1 MFGYVKPYV
10 PTLQVQEFSL
20 YRAVYCGLCREMGQV
35 TGQLSRLTLSYDFC
49 FLALLL
55 LAFSDTPSVVER
67 IRCPVH
73 PAKKRAVIASHPALS
88 HTAVAAACLI
98 DGKRLDDLADESG
111 LHRVK
116 PQLEMPLCAGM
127 RARVGKSPY
136 AAFSERIGADVREG
150 LEKLSA
156 LEKAGCDSAEETAQ
170 CFGTLLGALF
180 ADCGAAVTDDP
191 MARTIL
197 TECGLRTGRFLYLCD
212 AMDDLSE
219 DVRRARYNPLHRL
232 YGPYAID
239 TESGR
244 PTELVREGFRIA
256 ATMDLTGLGHA
267 ITLLP
272 YPEAPYTRI
281 LKNIVYAGMPQVAR
295 ELAAGIHPHTPS
307 PATDAWGRLSEEP
320 IVLSGEEPSHAINLP
335 DDNPPAQE

>member
-35 TGQLSRLTLSYDFC
+35 TGQLSRITLSYDFC

-55 LAFSDTPSVVER
+55 LALSDAPSAVEK
-67 IRCPVH
+67 IRCPAH

-88 HTAVAAACLI
+88 HTAAAAACLI

-111 LHRVK
+111 IYRVK
-116 PQLEMPLCAGM
+116 PYLETPLCAGM
-127 RARVGKSPY
+127 RKRVEKSPY
-136 AAFSERIGADVREG
+136 AAFAAHLGSDVRKG
-150 LEKLSA
+150 LERLSA
-156 LEKAGCDSAEETAQ
+156 LEKNGCDSAEETAQ

-180 ADCGAAVTDDP
+180 ADCGAAVTNDP
-191 MARTIL
+191 MAQAIL

-212 AMDDLSE
+212 AMDDLAE
-219 DVRRARYNPLHRL
+219 DVRRARYNPLYRL
-232 YGPYAID
+232 YGAYAID
-239 TESGR
+239 TASGK

-256 ATMDLTGLGHA
+256 ATVDLTGLGRA
-267 ITLLP
+267 IELLP
-272 YPEAPYTRI
+272 YPEEPYTRI

-307 PATDAWGRLSEEP
+307 PATDAWNSLSEESDA
-320 IVLSGEEPSHAINLP
+320 LFGEKPYHAINLP